1 MAPRLAP
8 ETRRAEIILA
18 TRRLFAERGSD
29 GVTSREL
36 ARAAGVSEGLLFKYF
51 KTKESLH
58 AAIQESCRPAAT
70 IPSGEPSAEA
80 LVSFLRGHFH
90 WMLENAANPEHAS
103 LGRLLLRSM
112 ASDGRFARSFFADV
126 FGPQVEWVERCLRA
140 AEKQGELES
149 FGRPLSVRAW
159 VSYLMQVQALVTIQS
174 DPPLVDYG
182 AANSALAEPILLFML
197 RGLGLKESAIRR
209 GLKTKSNRG
218 ER

>member
-70 IPSGEPSAEA
+70 IPPVEPSTDA
-80 LVSFLRGHFH
+80 LVAFLRGHFD
-90 WMLENAANPEHAS
+90 WMLANAADPEHES
-103 LGRLLLRSM
+103 FGRLLLRSM
-112 ASDGRFARSFFADV
+112 ASDGRFARAFFADV
-126 FGPQVEWVERCLRA
+126 LGPQVAWVERCLQV
-140 AEKQGELES
+140 AEKRGELEP
-149 FGRPLSVRAW
+149 FGRPLSARAW
-159 VSYLMQVQALVTIQS
+159 LSYLMQVQVLATIQPS
-174 DPPLVDYG
+174 PRLVDYG
-182 AANSALAEPILLFML
+182 ASDPALAQAALLFML
-197 RGLGLKESAIRR
+197 RGLGLKEAAIRR
-209 GLKTKSNRG
+209 GLKTKSKRG